1 MIVEALIFLLA
12 AICGLFIT
20 GFAVHMFIGGL
31 VSIET
36 EYRLIGVVCLFVAC
50 GIGYMLW
57 DVIKRRAG
65 R

>member
-1 MIVEALIFLLA
+1 MVEALIFLLA
-12 AICGLFIT
+12 AVCGLFIT

-36 EYRLIGVVCLFVAC
+36 EYRLIGFVCLLVAC

-57 DVIKRRAG
+57 DVIKKRTG